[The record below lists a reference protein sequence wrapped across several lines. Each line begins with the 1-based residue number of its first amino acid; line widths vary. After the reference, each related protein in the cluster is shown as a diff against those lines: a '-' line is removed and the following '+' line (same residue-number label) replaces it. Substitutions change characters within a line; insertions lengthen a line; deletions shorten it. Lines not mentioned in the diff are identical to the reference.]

1 MTTSRFTEA
10 DTEALY
16 DRQERDRH
24 FRSFWDPEGSL
35 HWGYFDNLAGAR
47 AKDFIPACQR
57 WSDYMLEQSGI
68 TAKSRVLEIGCGN
81 GNTAI
86 WLAQQT
92 GCEVVGV
99 DISQNMLNNALQKAR
114 SYPNLRLS
122 FLKESATN
130 LSFKDASFTHVWSQ
144 AALYNIHDRDS
155 VLAEIHRVL
164 EEQGILLFDDLVSP
178 TPNISEVTRKHVY
191 NRLLFEPSVSADLY
205 TEKLKQLGL
214 MVLQFKDLSEHLAKS
229 YELAVEIAQEQHPEI
244 SSAFEKMQDAIAVR
258 ELGWCFY
265 LCQKVSNPRSWIY
278 ESQDSQSLQKKYDAF
293 AANYET
299 ELGSYRNFP
308 IQVAS
313 ILAEVL
319 PNTEVSILDAG
330 MGTGM
335 VGEALARLGYT
346 NITGTD
352 LSEGMLEIGR
362 KKQVYKALYQ
372 GNLEYPLDFATPETF
387 DAIISVG
394 VFTFGHAPPEGIQN
408 LFPLLKSGGYFVF
421 TVRVDYY
428 DSQEVLREILDSLSW
443 SLIKREES
451 KVFETES
458 MYAFVFKKH

>member
-1 MTTSRFTEA
+1 MTTSRFTET
-10 DTEALY
+10 DTEALFD
-16 DRQERDRH
+16 DRERDQKLRNV
-24 FRSFWDPEGSL
+24 WDPDGNL
-35 HWGYFDNLAGAR
+35 HWGYFEDLAN
-47 AKDFIPACQR
+47 AKIKNFLPACQR
-57 WSDYMLEQSGI
+57 WSEYMLEKSGI
-68 TAKSRVLEIGCGN
+68 NFESRVLEIGCGN

-114 SYPNLRLS
+114 SYPDLRVS
-122 FLKESATN
+122 FHKESATN
-130 LSFKDASFTHVWSQ
+130 LSFQDSSFTHVWSQ
-144 AALYNIHDRDS
+144 AALYHIHDRDS
-155 VLAEIHRVL
+155 SLAEAHRVL
-164 EEQGILLFDDLVSP
+164 EEQGIFLFDDLVSP
-178 TPNISEVTRKHVY
+178 SPNISEATRKYVY
-191 NRLLFEPSVSADLY
+191 DRLMFEPSLSNQLY
-205 TEKLKQLGL
+205 TEKLKQLRF

-229 YELAVEIAQEQHPEI
+229 YELVTEIAQDNYPELGI
-244 SSAFEKMQDAIAVR
+244 AFEKMQSAITAR
-258 ELGWCFY
+258 EIGWSFY
-265 LCQKVSNPRSWIY
+265 LCQKVSDPRSWIY

-319 PNTEVSILDAG
+319 PNKEVSILDAG

-335 VGEALARLGYT
+335 VGEALAELGYT

-352 LSEGMLEIGR
+352 LSEEMLEIGR
-362 KKQVYKALYQ
+362 KKNVYKALYQ
-372 GNLEYPLDFATPETF
+372 SNLEYPLDFATPETF

-394 VFTFGHAPPEGIQN
+394 VFTFGHAPPEGLHN
-408 LFPLLKSGGYFVF
+408 LFPLLKSGGYFVL

-428 DSQEVLREILDSLSW
+428 DSNEVLREILDSLSW

-458 MYAFVFKKH
+458 MYAFVFKKN